1 MAKISLIGGGSVQW
15 MPTIVRDLAVNETL
29 AGSRIVLEDIEPAHL
44 DYTLPMARRILEQ
57 AGTGCTVEATT
68 DQRAALDGADYVV
81 LTISTGGLDTMRHD
95 LEIPERYGV
104 YQSVGDTVGPGG
116 ISRALRNIP
125 VVVGIARD
133 MQQLCPDAWLLNYTN
148 PLSTLCRCVTR
159 TTGVRVIGLCHEI
172 YGCLRLLRR
181 IFGEADAAPPA
192 RLEWRVAGI
201 NHLIFLVELRLDGE
215 DAFPRLREYVET
227 HPEVEPEGVSR
238 SDPCFSFQDRAAL
251 KFELFKLLGVLPAAG
266 DRHLAEFFPYFLTEQ
281 AGRGSKYGVTLTRIK
296 HRQVLMEQAFQRADR
311 LRSGQENVAMVPS
324 VEAASRII
332 GALAGGDACTDV
344 MNLPNAGQ
352 IAELPAGAIVETRA
366 AVTRGAVTPEP
377 VGALLP
383 AVRTVLEHHVRIQ
396 EMIVEAAL
404 SGDRD
409 LALQAFLL
417 DPLIRDLDAGGR
429 MFDEL
434 LDANRDY
441 LPQFSPSA
449 VRSVKTPLLV

>member
-1 MAKISLIGGGSVQW
+1 MEKIALIGGGSVQW
-15 MPTIVRDLAVNETL
+15 MPTIVRDLAVSEVL

-116 ISRALRNIP
+116 ISRALRSIP

-133 MQQLCPDAWLLNYTN
+133 MQQLCPDAWLVNYTN

-181 IFGEADAAPPA
+181 IFGEADAD

-201 NHLIFLVELRLDGE
+201 NHLIFVVELRLDGE
-215 DAFPRLREYVET
+215 DAFPRLRDYVET
-227 HPEVEPEGVSR
+227 HPEVEPEGVTR
-238 SDPCFSFQDRAAL
+238 SDPCFSFQDRATL

-281 AGRGSKYGVTLTRIK
+281 AGRGSKYGVTLTRIS
-296 HRQVLMEQAFQRADR
+296 HRQALMEQAFQRADR
-311 LRSGQENVAMVPS
+311 LRRGAESVPMAPS

-332 GALAGGDACTDV
+332 AALAGGDKCTDV

-366 AVTRGAVTPEP
+366 TVTRGTVTPEP
-377 VGALLP
+377 VGALPP

-417 DPLIRDLDAGGR
+417 DPLIRDLETGGR

-441 LPQFSPSA
+441 LPQFTAGAPA
-449 VRSVKTPLLV
+449 PL